1 MKDRIEH
8 LMEEKGVNKRELA
21 RRLGILPQN
30 VNVTLQTENLSKLQ
44 QIADAIGC
52 DVRDFLTEPQ
62 KTQEINGYIEY
73 DGEIYRIKTITDFNN
88 LYNRIN
94 NDGK

>member
-1 MKDRIEH
+1 MRERIEKI
-8 LMEEKGVNKRELA
+8 MEDKGVNKRELA

-30 VNVTLQTENLSKLQ
+30 VNVALSSENLSKLK

-52 DVRDFLTEPQ
+52 DVSDFFDKPQ
-62 KTQEINGYIEY
+62 QPIVINGYIEY
-73 DGEIYRIKTITDFNN
+73 AGEIYRIKTINDYND
-88 LYNRIN
+88 LYYRIN